1 METPNRTSLASYL
14 LLFLPPLFWSSNF
27 IIGKMLV
34 DKVAPWT
41 LNTGRFTVSA
51 LILLPALLYRKEWPP
66 RQAWLSLVLMS
77 LTGVSAFN
85 AVLYTGLHYTSVIN
99 ATLVNATTPVTTACI
114 AWLVIGE
121 QITKRRVLGILL
133 SFAGIGWIVSHGS
146 LDTLLSL
153 NFNLGDVIVFFA
165 TSLWGFYTV
174 MAKPMM
180 RHLSPL
186 ALTSITTIMGALF
199 LLPAS
204 ALELY
209 AHPTDLWRSEIILA
223 FLYLGI
229 FPSFLSFLMWNRSI
243 RTFGPGRASLA
254 YNMLPLFAV
263 ILAEIFLDETLR
275 GYQIVGGIAIIAGV
289 LIGTRD

>member
-1 METPNRTSLASYL
+1 VETPNRTSLASYL